1 MFENWKM
8 KKSEFKPE
16 EYEQV
21 AEWCNTTGN
30 YTIVENGD
38 YYEVVPVVVPEV
50 LPEAVENEQV
60 IEDSGL

>member
-1 MFENWKM
+1 MFENWKV
-8 KKSEFKPE
+8 KKNEVNPE

-38 YYEVVPVVVPEV
+38 YYEVVPVVE
-50 LPEAVENEQV
+50 PEAVEDEQI
-60 IEDSGL
+60 IEVGNV